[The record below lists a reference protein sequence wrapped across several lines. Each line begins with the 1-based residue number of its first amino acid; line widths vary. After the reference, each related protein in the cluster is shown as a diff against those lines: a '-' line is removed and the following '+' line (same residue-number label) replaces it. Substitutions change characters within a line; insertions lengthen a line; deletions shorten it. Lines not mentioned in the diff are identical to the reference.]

1 MPELPEVET
10 IVRSLNNPARGSFSH
25 PQNLRSRPGVV
36 GRIISTCTVHWQ
48 RTVAEPD
55 VPTLQERISGQTIQK
70 ITRRGKFLVFSLNK
84 DSVLIHLR
92 MSGDIRVE
100 EDHQETLQ
108 KHDRFT
114 LSFEDRSR
122 LVLNDPR
129 KFGRV
134 WLVDDDQRILG
145 KLGPEPFSMELTP
158 STFLQRLALRK
169 RAIKTTLM
177 DQTFL
182 AGMGN
187 IYTDEALHMA
197 GIHPLEYSNNLDL
210 ADSTRLLKAMREV
223 LSEGIKRNGASIDWV
238 YRGGDFQNYFKVY
251 QRTGEP
257 CTTCGGPI
265 ERIVTGQRGT
275 HFCPNCQSK
284 KILKGL

>member
-10 IVRSLNNPARGSFSH
+10 IARSLNNPAQGSFSH
-25 PQNLRSRPGVV
+25 PESLQSRPGVI
-36 GRIISTCTVHWQ
+36 GRIISSCTVLWP
-48 RTVAEPD
+48 RTVAETD
-55 VPTLQERISGQTIQK
+55 FPTLQERICGQTIRQV
-70 ITRRGKFLVFSLNK
+70 TRRGKFLVISLNH

-100 EDHQETLQ
+100 EDCQDTLQ
-108 KHDRFT
+108 KHDRFIV
-114 LSFEDRSR
+114 SFEDGSR

-134 WLVDDDQRILG
+134 WLVDDSQRILS
-145 KLGPEPFSMELTP
+145 KLGPEPFSPDLTP
-158 STFLQRLALRK
+158 VTFLQMLRPRK
-169 RAIKTTLM
+169 RFIKTILM

-187 IYTDEALHMA
+187 IYTDEALHLA
-197 GIHPLEYSNNLDL
+197 GIHPLEHSNNIDL
-210 ADSTRLLKAMREV
+210 ADSSRLLEAIREV

-238 YRGGDFQNYFKVY
+238 YRGGDFQNYFNVY
-251 QRTGEP
+251 QRTGKP
-257 CTTCGGPI
+257 CTTCGEPI

-284 KILKGL
+284 KDARK